1 MRSATVSLGVAQ
13 ALARRGV
20 MEQADYMA
28 TVSGGGYFGA
38 SITSLCAEP
47 LSSSQVP
54 IKQFG
59 VSAETFP
66 YAFPGQHVFP
76 RQAIDTDTAP
86 EPPVPVDGLESRPL
100 RHVREHASF
109 LSRAPGLLDPDTW
122 SAIGQYIAS
131 LVGTWLLMLLPLP
144 TAFFMATMF
153 IPVSVWDRFN
163 PLGVG
168 SSPGGVTW
176 LTANAWVL
184 TAPLWPLFLVLYLGW
199 MRQISARVFQDDTS
213 TPVLGY
219 AWAKILDNVIKKT
232 QFSLLLVAL
241 IAVGCVFMIFGLW
254 GLHVLLHIQGGIK
267 GFLGEFL
274 VGTFTAGGLAA
285 ALASAY
291 KLSRSGPGRR
301 VLPVI
306 GLAIGGY
313 ALLAAFAVLWYY
325 FLWVNVFPSPASLRA
340 LDPDLAYKWGLTR
353 YVFAYSV
360 IAFVWSAFNGASLLN
375 RLSLN
380 FMYEQRIQQTWVISG
395 NPPGRKAKKK
405 APPCRGFT
413 MHSAPDL
420 TLGHLSPPMRESP
433 PTAPLQL
440 VVTALN
446 LQGSTTA
453 ALLDRKADSFVLSPI
468 FCGSGV
474 TGWQATLN
482 RRRFKDIRLSQAAAI
497 SGAAVSPNMG
507 MATHATLSIITT
519 FLNIRLGAWVSNP
532 NPPAGFNGMLAGMWE
547 RFPGLYWREML
558 GSATH
563 SSPHVYL
570 SDGGHFENLG
580 VYELLRRRC
589 KYIIAVDATGEP
601 IGKGSLNFSG
611 LGIPLRMARTDFGVE
626 VDMDLGPLERD
637 GSTGYVRSYF
647 AVGRIR
653 YPRATGNH
661 GDPKNHADPYTGY
674 LVLIKTGLVEKT
686 LPPDIINYLRQVNPK
701 FPYDSTL
708 DQQFDQPQFESYRQ
722 LGFIAGR
729 QVAEVLG
736 DEVPAAMLQP
746 EKGKLEPVLEA
757 NFDTLYR
764 EYTQLLSATATAVK
778 E

>member
-1 MRSATVSLGVAQ
+1 MVA
-13 ALARRGV
+13 
-20 MEQADYMA
+20 
-28 TVSGGGYFGA
+28 
-38 SITSLCAEP
+38 
-47 LSSSQVP
+47 
-54 IKQFG
+54 
-59 VSAETFP
+59 
-66 YAFPGQHVFP
+66 
-76 RQAIDTDTAP
+76 
-86 EPPVPVDGLESRPL
+86 
-100 RHVREHASF
+100 
-109 LSRAPGLLDPDTW
+109 
-122 SAIGQYIAS
+122 
-131 LVGTWLLMLLPLP
+131 
-144 TAFFMATMF
+144 
-153 IPVSVWDRFN
+153 
-163 PLGVG
+163 
-168 SSPGGVTW
+168 
-176 LTANAWVL
+176 
-184 TAPLWPLFLVLYLGW
+184 
-199 MRQISARVFQDDTS
+199 
-213 TPVLGY
+213 
-219 AWAKILDNVIKKT
+219 
-232 QFSLLLVAL
+232 LVAG
-241 IAVGCVFMIFGLW
+241 GCVFMIFGVW
-254 GLHVLLHIQGGIK
+254 GLYVLLHVEGGIK
-267 GFLGEFL
+267 GFLAEFL
-274 VGTFTAGGLAA
+274 IGTFTASGLVA

-313 ALLAAFAVLWYY
+313 ALLAGFAVLWYY
-325 FLWVNVFPSPASLRA
+325 YLWVGVFPSPLSLRA

-353 YVFAYSV
+353 LVFAYSV
-360 IAFVWSAFNGASLLN
+360 IAFGWSAFNGASLLN

-395 NPPGRKAKKK
+395 NTRGRRGRKEAST
-405 APPCRGFT
+405 RDGFT
-413 MHSAPDL
+413 MYSRPDL
-420 TLGHLSPPMRESP
+420 TLGDLSRALPKSP

-446 LQGSTTA
+446 IQGSTTL

-474 TGWQATLN
+474 TGWQATVN
-482 RRRFKDIRLSQAAAI
+482 RRRFRNIRLSQAATI

-507 MATHATLSIITT
+507 MATHPTLSIITT

-532 NPPAGFNGMLAGMWE
+532 NPPAGFKGMVAAVWE

-601 IGKGSLNFSG
+601 IGKGSLNFGG

-637 GSTGYVRSYF
+637 GTTGYVRSYF

-653 YPRATGNH
+653 YPRATGKH
-661 GDPKNHADPYTGY
+661 GDPKNLADPDTGY
-674 LVLIKTGLVEKT
+674 LVLIKTGLVERT
-686 LPPDIINYLRQVNPK
+686 LPTDIINYLRQVNPK

-722 LGFIAGR
+722 LGFVAGG

-736 DEVPAAMLQP
+736 DGVLAANLLQQ
-746 EKGKLEPVLEA
+746 EKGSPEAALEA
-757 NFDTLYR
+757 EFATLYSKYR
-764 EYTQLLSATATAVK
+764 QLLPGAATAVN